1 MKNSPP
7 AIWKY
12 MALGGQFF
20 VSISLALAVGWKLD
34 QWLDVKQSLLIW
46 ILPLAMVVF
55 MLIKIII
62 ETNKK

>member
-1 MKNSPP
+1 
-7 AIWKY
+7 